1 MSDSEMDGRTHIP
14 SLLNALLSRNP
25 VMQMNYLKS
34 KEQGYGK
41 LSSDEDLEIIVD
53 QKQVVG
59 VTLKKK
65 WHCLQ
70 KSDLTLAL
78 GKGSRA
84 ADKAVAMVM
93 KEIPREESAEE
104 KPLLTMTSQLVNE
117 QQESRPLLSPSID
130 DFLCETKS
138 EAIAKPVTSNTA
150 VLTTGLDLLD
160 LSEPVSQTQTKAKK
174 SESSS
179 KSSSLKK
186 KADGSDLISAD
197 AEQRAQA
204 LRGPETSSL
213 DLVDIQTQL
222 EKWDDVKFHGDRTSK
237 GHLMAERK
245 SCSSRAGS
253 KELLWSSEHRSQP
266 ELSTGKSALNSE
278 SASELELVAPAQY
291 PTTSKFMKKEIHL
304 SYNSQFWSILVES
317 QNRNE
322 VQLVTSDPQTRSEG
336 ME

>member
-1 MSDSEMDGRTHIP
+1 MAGTTAEFSHDAKDKAAEGNGTKSLGISLQYGLIFKIKTKAMSKIH
-14 SLLNALLSRNP
+14 
-25 VMQMNYLKS
+25 
-34 KEQGYGK
+34 
-41 LSSDEDLEIIVD
+41 
-53 QKQVVG
+53 
-59 VTLKKK
+59 
-65 WHCLQ
+65 
-70 KSDLTLAL
+70 

-104 KPLLTMTSQLVNE
+104 KPLLTVTSQLVNE

-186 KADGSDLISAD
+186 KADGSDLISAE

-204 LRGPETSSL
+204 LRGPDTSSL
-213 DLVDIQTQL
+213 DLDIQTQL

-237 GHLMAERK
+237 GHLMSERK
-245 SCSSRAGS
+245 SCSSRTGS

-266 ELSTGKSALNSE
+266 ELSAGKSALNSE
-278 SASELELVAPAQY
+278 STSELELVIPAQ
-291 PTTSKFMKKEIHL
+291 
-304 SYNSQFWSILVES
+304 
-317 QNRNE
+317 
-322 VQLVTSDPQTRSEG
+322 
-336 ME
+336 